1 MTHTENPLS
10 RLKKDDL
17 TCQALDFQQK
27 YDTILGKITTEL
39 AELPKNYNQVSP
51 SHKIRNEW

>member
-1 MTHTENPLS
+1 MAHTENPLS

-17 TCQALDFQQK
+17 TCQALYFQQK

-39 AELPKNYNQVSP
+39 AELPKSYNKVSP
-51 SHKIRNEW
+51 SHFTSK